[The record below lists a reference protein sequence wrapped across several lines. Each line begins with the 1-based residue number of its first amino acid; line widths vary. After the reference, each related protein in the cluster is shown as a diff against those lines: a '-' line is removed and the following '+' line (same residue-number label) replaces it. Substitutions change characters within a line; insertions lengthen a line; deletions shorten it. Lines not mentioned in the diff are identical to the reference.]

1 MNQNAAQLSLL
12 SNRVSHL
19 VLFVVLS
26 ALSVIPLQAQQ
37 APDGPLTNAAVIR
50 LVKAGFKEKTIIA
63 IINSRPNHFNLAT
76 DQLIQL
82 KKSGV
87 SENVI
92 LAMLSFRELVEVN
105 DDESWASD
113 PFFRGSTGQ
122 QRTESDPKASSG
134 TGGDIFGSGNSS
146 SSSVRSRGGR
156 GGNENDGNVTGSA
169 TVRIIRPPAESG
181 SAALKLEKVKTLDN
195 DGVIAMVDAGF
206 SEGTIIKRIEDSP
219 VDFDLSPAKIAELHK
234 RRVTDSIIAAMTAA
248 MGDAP
253 TKQTSRQ
260 PERDN

>member
-1 MNQNAAQLSLL
+1 MNQNITQLSFLKRGSQLL
-12 SNRVSHL
+12 LFL
-19 VLFVVLS
+19 VLFAFL
-26 ALSVIPLQAQQ
+26 LIPSHAQQ
-37 APDGPLTNAAVIR
+37 SPDLPLTNAAVVR

-63 IINSRPNHFNLAT
+63 IINSRPNHFNLET

-105 DDESWASD
+105 DDEAWASD
-113 PFFRGSTGQ
+113 PFFRGSTGR
-122 QRTESDPKASSG
+122 QRTESDPKTSSG
-134 TGGDIFGSGNSS
+134 TSGDIFGSGNSS

-156 GGNENDGNVTGSA
+156 GGNENDGNITGSA
-169 TVRIIRPPAESG
+169 TVRIIRAPSEAGNAPM
-181 SAALKLEKVKTLDN
+181 KLEKVKTLDN
-195 DGVIAMVDAGF
+195 NGVIALVDAGF

-219 VDFDLSPAKIAELHK
+219 VEFDLSPDKVAELHK
-234 RRVTDSIIAAMTAA
+234 RRVTDAIIAAMTAA

-253 TKQTSRQ
+253 TKQNPRQ

>member
-1 MNQNAAQLSLL
+1 MNQNVIQLSLL
-12 SNRVSHL
+12 GNRARQL
-19 VLFVVLS
+19 VLVVMLVCLS
-26 ALSVIPLQAQQ
+26 LISLNAQQ
-37 APDGPLTNAAVIR
+37 PPDGPLTNTAVIR

-63 IINSRPNHFNLAT
+63 IINSRPNRFNLET

-113 PFFRGSTGQ
+113 PFFRGSSEPRG
-122 QRTESDPKASSG
+122 EDPKSSSG
-134 TGGDIFGSGNSS
+134 TSGDIFGSGNSS
-146 SSSVRSRGGR
+146 NSSIRSRGGR
-156 GGNENDGNVTGSA
+156 GGNENDGNITGSA

-181 SAALKLEKVKTLDN
+181 SGGLKLEKVKTLDN
-195 DGVIAMVDAGF
+195 EGVIEMVDAGF

-219 VDFDLSPAKIAELHK
+219 VDFDLSTEKVAELHK
-234 RRVTDSIIAAMTAA
+234 RRVTDAIIAAMTAA

-253 TKQTSRQ
+253 KQNPRQ